1 MSPFIPTVEGLLA
14 LALAGPG
21 GWAGINT
28 VQHHDMHHRFPTRH
42 FSLYFTH
49 WDRLCGTLYPGY
61 DEGLFKY
68 FGGSGSGGKGSVTQ
82 SGTPRGEG
90 EDGAAAGGR
99 GGGGDAGEAAART
112 S

>member
-14 LALAGPG
+14 LAAAGPS
-21 GWAGINT
+21 GWRGINT

-61 DEGLFKY
+61 DEQLFKY
-68 FGGSGSGGKGSVTQ
+68 FPERPGRGS
-82 SGTPRGEG
+82 RA
-90 EDGAAAGGR
+90 DAAAAAAGG
-99 GGGGDAGEAAART
+99 GGGGCGSGGAAAARAKA